1 MTPWT
6 AAHQVPL
13 SMRLSRQGYWSGS
26 PFPSPGDLP
35 NPGIEPRSPA
45 LQADSLLTE
54 PREEPKQIHRGD
66 QKVHRGW
73 DDTHRKSTGI
83 SAGRGVGA
91 GSSPAPPPSPMRKAG
106 RCFVELQEQPLPRT
120 PSLLKEG
127 EPRQR
132 AQNLP
137 RRLPATQGISQ

>member
-1 MTPWT
+1 M
-6 AAHQVPL
+6 VPEGL
-13 SMRLSRQGYWSGS
+13 EVEPQGDELL
-26 PFPSPGDLP
+26 PGKM
-35 NPGIEPRSPA
+35 E
-45 LQADSLLTE
+45 
-54 PREEPKQIHRGD
+54 
-66 QKVHRGW
+66 
-73 DDTHRKSTGI
+73 I
-83 SAGRGVGA
+83 SALPGRGVGA

-137 RRLPATQGISQ
+137 RRFPATQGISQ